1 MNKQRFADLSVGTIF
16 VLNGTEYV
24 KIKDERISCC
34 KLFNATLSTD
44 SKQKHFIVPITEV
57 EVQNG

>member
-1 MNKQRFADLSVGTIF
+1 LQVGTVF
-16 VLNGTEYV
+16 VLNDTEYV

-44 SKQKHFIVPITEV
+44 SNQKHFIVPVTEV

>member
-1 MNKQRFADLSVGTIF
+1 MNKQRFADLQVGTVF
-16 VLNGTEYV
+16 VLNDTEYV

-44 SKQKHFIVPITEV
+44 SNQKHFIVPVTEV